1 MLARLASACL
11 RGMDVEPVDIEV
23 DLSRGLPTW
32 SLVGLPDAAVREA
45 RDRVRSALLNSGFE
59 FPLKRI
65 TVNLAP
71 ADRRKDGT
79 HFDIGVAV
87 GLLIASRQIKV
98 SEDMPFVFG
107 ELALDGR
114 LNPVRGAIPLCLF
127 AKEAGFRDIILP
139 VENAKEVAALGA
151 LNVFGAASLMEVVR
165 HISGQ
170 HQLGLLIPQ
179 PEAPEKR
186 RKSIVDMADIR
197 GQHQARRALEIAA
210 AGGHN
215 LLMVG
220 SPGAGKTML
229 ARRMSSILPALTIQQ
244 RLEVSCIYSVAG
256 LSERLPMSE
265 SPPFRAP
272 HHTASDV
279 AITGGG
285 SQPGPGEISL
295 AHHGILFLDEFAEFN
310 RRVLE
315 VLRQPLED
323 GYVCIARAAGSARFP
338 ARFQLIA
345 AMNPCPC
352 GYLGHP
358 LRGCRCSE
366 MQIKR
371 YQNRISGPLKDRID
385 LQVQVPPVEQ
395 EELSRMKP
403 GEASQE
409 IAARVL
415 AARQCQHQ
423 RLPDGVINA
432 HMSTSQLEQY
442 ARPDAEGLKL
452 LDTAMSRFGLSAR
465 TYHRVLK
472 VARTIADLENLKQV
486 SSKHIAEAMQYRC
499 ETE

>member
-1 MLARLASACL
+1 MLARLASASL
-11 RGMDVEPVDIEV
+11 RGMDAESVDIEV
-23 DLSRGLPTW
+23 DLSRGLPAW

-59 FPLKRI
+59 FPLRRI

-87 GLLIASRQIKV
+87 GLLMASRQIKV
-98 SEDMPFVFG
+98 GEKTPFIIG

-127 AKEAGFRDIILP
+127 AKEAGFRDVVLP
-139 VENAKEVAALGA
+139 VENAREVAPLGA
-151 LNVFGAASLMEVVR
+151 LNVFGAGNLMEVVR

-170 HQLGLLIPQ
+170 HRLDLVIP
-179 PEAPEKR
+179 PLDAPAKR
-186 RKSIVDMADIR
+186 QKSIVDMADIR

-229 ARRMSSILPALTIQQ
+229 ARRMSSILPTLTIQQ
-244 RLEVSCIYSVAG
+244 RLEVSRIYSVAG
-256 LSERLPMSE
+256 LSERLPMSD

-323 GYVCIARAAGSARFP
+323 GYVCISRAAGSSRFP
-338 ARFQLIA
+338 ACFQLLA

-358 LRGCRCSE
+358 LRACRCSE

-371 YQNRISGPLKDRID
+371 YQSRISGPLMDRID

-403 GEASQE
+403 GEPSQE
-409 IAARVL
+409 IGARVL
-415 AARQCQHQ
+415 AARQCQYQ
-423 RLPDGVINA
+423 RLRDGVVNA

-442 ARPDAEGLKL
+442 ARPDSEGLKL
-452 LDTAMSRFGLSAR
+452 LDTAMVRFGLSAR

-472 VARTIADLENLKQV
+472 VARTIADLENSKQV
-486 SSKHIAEAMQYRC
+486 STKHIAEALQYRC